1 MKKMNFAAGAAII
14 AMAAGLTCACSSD
27 DNAARSN
34 YPKDNVVRVATNVS
48 DMLTRGSFT
57 TETLGDMGLSILNSG
72 NDNYSYANV
81 KLTKDAGKWTSAQ
94 LMLWQN
100 STQTV
105 DVVAYAP
112 YNPNV
117 TDRVSTMEKFP
128 VSVQAVQTADDNS
141 SDFLVFKKLGFNP
154 GTDLNAQGAIPV
166 NFKHGLCQLN
176 ISIKLGTEFDQAGK
190 LTASPIKGL
199 TVGGTFIDGTC
210 DFKSARSTE
219 DILPNITLVNGSKPQ
234 NVQPYEVPN
243 SFKEATGTEGHEVSN
258 ATATYSCILLP
269 QIVEK
274 NTFTVS
280 FTIGDKTYQW
290 TSPDEV
296 DLELGKKHTLE
307 LNVGKDVV
315 VPGTFTVK
323 AWTDGGSSNKTTD

>member
-1 MKKMNFAAGAAII
+1 MR
-14 AMAAGLTCACSSD
+14 
-27 DNAARSN
+27 RSN

-57 TETLGDMGLSILNSG
+57 TETLGEMGLSILNRV

-81 KLTKDAGKWTSAQ
+81 KLKKDADKWTPAE

-117 TDRVSTMEKFP
+117 TDRVSDMELFP
-128 VSVQAVQTADDNS
+128 VSVQPVQTADDNS
-141 SDFLVFKKLGFNP
+141 SDFLVFKKSGFNP

-166 NFKHGLCQLN
+166 NFKHGLSRLD
-176 ISIKLGTEFDQAGK
+176 ITIKLGTEFDQAGK
-190 LTASPIKGL
+190 LTSSPINDL
-199 TVGGTFIDGTC
+199 TVGGTFINGTC
-210 DFKSARSTE
+210 DFKRALSTE
-219 DILPNITLVNGSKPQ
+219 NILPTITPLTNGSKPH

-243 SFKEATGTEGHEVSN
+243 SFKEATGTAGHEVSN

-269 QIVEK
+269 QKVAE

-296 DLELGKKHTLE
+296 DLALGCKHTLE

-323 AWTDGGSSNKTTD
+323 AWTDGGTSDKTTD